1 MGRSAGK
8 PAPEPEKHVT
18 FFRDPS
24 QDLKE
29 EHSYLT
35 RDDPTGFAAPPAF
48 GPFRVLHQ
56 IGVGALGPVFRTYEP
71 TRDRL
76 VAVKVFR
83 LDLTPEQATALA
95 DELTRATEAGLFHPS
110 IVEPVA
116 AGVEGTVA
124 YRAEE
129 YVAAESLDV
138 AMRHYAPATIDKA
151 MPFITQLAAAI
162 DFARAAGVGHG
173 ALHPRDIFVT
183 PEEARATGFG
193 VVDALDRLGLR
204 APVRRPYSPPER
216 IAGEKWGTEA
226 DVFSLAAIAF
236 ELLTGRRPSGLG
248 EHMGAL
254 TDAALGIHED
264 EVRIVLA
271 RAMHEQPSERYQT
284 AGEFAAAL
292 SHAAGAA
299 DRVPDLPAHR
309 EPVSPVST
317 IAPAVAETP
326 VQEAAAEAPVQEAD
340 PADPMDGLTL
350 DDFAASPG
358 ESAREVA
365 RKVLAAREVRR
376 RQTRPKPALEETPA
390 ERIPPAP
397 PAALFDDTRGERLSA
412 SSIDPVASKQEP
424 VDREPEVVQQ
434 AAEEPAP
441 QEPTPELQPLAATP
455 PVIAAV
461 HPEPETVER
470 EEDQELTHAR
480 IPDIDS
486 RELDAP
492 LFPDHDRVV
501 VSVDEFRPRDTGS
514 SRADRTWPR
523 TPDRAAQDRA
533 AHERVLAP
541 KPSPIDAVDEEVP
554 LVPFDEPQ
562 SERSRIVMLPLAVVL
577 ILGLLLGYTAGYMVG
592 SRERTEQ
599 STEQSI
605 AQNAPN
611 VTPGSGG
618 GLETPGTTGK
628 TPVKDFTDAD
638 ASPAGRT
645 TAPGSAAANRAPVSA
660 APAATRKPG
669 PATAAGAARRTGQIV
684 ITSTPSKAGV
694 TLNGK
699 WVGRT
704 PLTLD
709 DLAFRNYAVRV
720 VQDGYDVARETFT
733 LSASAATRKMDVT
746 LRRSAGAAKSPAAAA
761 PVARS
766 KADAPVTGEI
776 FVDSRPQ
783 GARVLV
789 DGKDQ
794 GVTPLRLSGQAVG
807 SHVVRLELADHQAW
821 TATARV
827 TAGETARVTGS
838 LDRIR

>member
-1 MGRSAGK
+1 LRRSAGK

-151 MPFITQLAAAI
+151 MPFINQLAAAI

-216 IAGEKWGTEA
+216 IAGEKWGTQA

-248 EHMGAL
+248 EQMGAL
-254 TDAALGIHED
+254 TGASLGNQED
-264 EVRIVLA
+264 DVRAVLA
-271 RAMHEQPSERYQT
+271 RAMHEQPSERYAT
-284 AGEFAAAL
+284 AGEFATAL
-292 SHAAGAA
+292 GQAAGAA
-299 DRVPDLPAHR
+299 DRVPDLPARR

-317 IAPAVAETP
+317 VVPAVPETT
-326 VQEAAAEAPVQEAD
+326 VQEAVESAVQEAD

-376 RQTRPKPALEETPA
+376 RQTRPKPAPAEPPA

-397 PAALFDDTRGERLSA
+397 PAALFDDTRGERSSA
-412 SSIDPVASKQEP
+412 SSTEPIPVSTQEP
-424 VDREPEVVQQ
+424 VNREPEVVQQ
-434 AAEEPAP
+434 APEEPAP
-441 QEPTPELQPLAATP
+441 LESPPELQPLEASA
-455 PVIAAV
+455 PVIAAA
-461 HPEPETVER
+461 HAEAEAR
-470 EEDQELTHAR
+470 RAEDQELTHAG
-480 IPDIDS
+480 IHDSDS
-486 RELDAP
+486 REIDAP
-492 LFPDHDRVV
+492 LFPDANERVV
-501 VSVDEFRPRDTGS
+501 VSVDEFRPRDSG
-514 SRADRTWPR
+514 RTWPR
-523 TPDRAAQDRA
+523 TPDRAAVDRA
-533 AHERVLAP
+533 AHEHVLTP
-541 KPSPIDAVDEEVP
+541 SKPSPIDAVDEEIP

-562 SERSRIVMLPLAVVL
+562 AERSRIVMLPLAVVL

-592 SRERTEQ
+592 SRERTDQ
-599 STEQSI
+599 STEQSVAPN
-605 AQNAPN
+605 AQN
-611 VTPGSGG
+611 VTPGPAGR
-618 GLETPGTTGK
+618 LETPGTTGK
-628 TPVKDFTDAD
+628 TPVRDFTDAD

-645 TAPGSAAANRAPVSA
+645 TAPAGAPPNRAPAAA

-669 PATAAGAARRTGQIV
+669 AATIAAAARRTGQIV

-720 VQDGYDVARETFT
+720 VQEGYDVARETFT

-794 GVTPLRLSGQAVG
+794 GVTPLRLSGQALG
-807 SHVVRLELADHQAW
+807 SHVVRLELADHQVW